1 MSSNPEL
8 IITQP
13 LIFQQH
19 ATSRP
24 VSSNATA
31 AAAVGRTVHRQLHQL
46 DSQQLDLM
54 SSACQGSP
62 QTHHSLDG
70 TCTPASG
77 SGGTNSRALKA
88 FANGKML
95 YSLGTM

>member
-13 LIFQQH
+13 LIFQH
-19 ATSRP
+19 HTTSRP

-54 SSACQGSP
+54 SSTCQGSP
-62 QTHHSLDG
+62 QNHYSLDG

-88 FANGKML
+88 VANGKVL
-95 YSLGTM
+95 YSLGIM

>member
-54 SSACQGSP
+54 SSACQGGP
-62 QTHHSLDG
+62 QTHHSQDG
-70 TCTPASG
+70 TCTPTSG

-88 FANGKML
+88 VANGRVL
-95 YSLGTM
+95 YSLGIM